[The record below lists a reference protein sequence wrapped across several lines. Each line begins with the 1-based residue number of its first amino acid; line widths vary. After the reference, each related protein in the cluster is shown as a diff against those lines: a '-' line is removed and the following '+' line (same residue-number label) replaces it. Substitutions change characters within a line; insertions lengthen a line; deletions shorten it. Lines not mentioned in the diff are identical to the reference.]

1 MERNLLVHV
10 LCVILV
16 CVGFGCSKDDVS
28 DPSGTVMLN
37 MLNEKSG
44 GTRLGTSDIYINE
57 ANNFYTRS
65 CYIADCGN
73 TGGVGKRI
81 GPVTNNLV
89 REVAVAQDHM
99 YQAFDEETIMTFPSG
114 VNAVFLNSTYYRFY
128 VVEPLKTDAS
138 KAGSVVK
145 YVSVQA
151 EADDLPEYNKV
162 VAEFLNYTV
171 DPVSIDLPKG
181 AEYTF
186 DTKFDKLFSHSV
198 KRNTL
203 TLSLV
208 NDGYEHTGDYNLYIR
223 QGQIFTRVILRVKK
237 Y

>member
-28 DPSGTVMLN
+28 DPSGTVTLN

-44 GTRLGTSDIYINE
+44 RTSLGSSDIYINE

-73 TGGVGKRI
+73 TGGVGKKI

-89 REVAVAQDHM
+89 REVAVAQGHM
-99 YQAFDEETIMTFPSG
+99 YQAFDQETIMTFPSG
-114 VNAVFLNSTYYRFY
+114 VNAVLLNSTYYRFY
-128 VVEPLKTDAS
+128 VVEPLKADVS
-138 KAGSVVK
+138 KAGSVIK

-151 EADDLPEYNKV
+151 EANDLPENDKV
-162 VAEFLNYTV
+162 VAEFQNYI

-181 AEYTF
+181 AEYAF
-186 DTKFDKLFSHSV
+186 DTKFDKVFSHSV

-203 TLSLV
+203 TLTLV
-208 NDGYEHTGDYNLYIR
+208 NDYVHAGDYNLYIR
-223 QGQIFTRVILRVKK
+223 QGQIFTQVILRVE
-237 Y
+237 